1 MRYWPNLLDTSNA
14 SDTSLNKSTASTHSS
29 GSKRTRRE
37 QNMVSVLHVRTGGS
51 YSKPGPPTPAR
62 TKPGPNRSINT
73 SDTSLSNVSIDSQS
87 MVSEANNLRL
97 CVWGLFHIEFFC
109 VLRIEMLRI
118 SLSYGIRTS
127 FQVTPS
133 NKAFRPSRKVTEK
146 TPLLETTNQSTKS
159 ITSSVNRTAGN
170 RYRDHQRDFF
180 TWIFEHW
187 HVSARFQTPH
197 FAELSR
203 IQTEKFN

>member
-1 MRYWPNLLDTSNA
+1 MQWPNLLDTSNA

-37 QNMVSVLHVRTGGS
+37 QNMVS

-97 CVWGLFHIEFFC
+97 VVSHWVFC
-109 VLRIEMLRI
+109 VLRI
-118 SLSYGIRTS
+118 SLSYRICTS
-127 FQVTPS
+127 LQVTPS

-170 RYRDHQRDFF
+170 RYRGHQRDFF
-180 TWIFEHW
+180 TWILEHW
-187 HVSARFQTPH
+187 HVTARFQTQH

-203 IQTEKFN
+203 FQTEIFN

>member
-1 MRYWPNLLDTSNA
+1 MQWPNLLDTSNA

-37 QNMVSVLHVRTGGS
+37 QNMVS

-97 CVWGLFHIEFFC
+97 VVSHWVFC
-109 VLRIEMLRI
+109 VLRIEVLRI
-118 SLSYGIRTS
+118 SLSYGICTS

-170 RYRDHQRDFF
+170 RYRGHQRDFLTVF
-180 TWIFEHW
+180 
-187 HVSARFQTPH
+187 
-197 FAELSR
+197 LSIGMCPQGFR
-203 IQTEKFN
+203 LHTLLN